1 VQTPREKLIALL
13 DRVQMVLA
21 IVLLLAVAGL
31 VAFVVRSGML
41 NRA

>member
-31 VAFVVRSGML
+31 VVFVMRSGLMF
-41 NRA
+41 R